1 MNSLNRE
8 ERRILK
14 KKIAPIA
21 KQIVALEIRAKDPEQ
36 KEAAEEEIS
45 AIVEKLTF
53 MEMMALEDY
62 IYSKGLLKNVNNG
75 NNH

>member
-1 MNSLNRE
+1 MSNLNRE
-8 ERRILK
+8 DRRALK
-14 KKIAPIA
+14 KRIAPIA
-21 KQIVALEIRAKDPEQ
+21 KQVVALELRAKDPEQ
-36 KEAAEEEIS
+36 KEAAEAEIS
-45 AIVEKLTF
+45 AIVERLSF